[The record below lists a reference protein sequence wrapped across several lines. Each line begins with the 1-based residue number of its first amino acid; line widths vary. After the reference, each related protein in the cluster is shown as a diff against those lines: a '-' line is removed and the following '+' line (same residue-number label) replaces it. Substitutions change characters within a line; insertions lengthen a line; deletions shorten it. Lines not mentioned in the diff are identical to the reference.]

1 MLKRFIK
8 DMQQR
13 LGRGDVL
20 TNDLSLIAFGADAGC
35 YQKQPKIVVRP
46 GSESDVSYILK
57 RCYKEERSVTF
68 RAAGTSLS
76 GQSVSDSVLMVAS
89 GDKWRKVE
97 IIDRGKTVRTQPGIT
112 GARLNQL
119 LIPYGV
125 QFGPDPASINSA
137 MIGGIIANNASGM
150 SCGTH
155 ANSFA
160 TIQSARIVFS
170 DGIILDTA
178 DDTSRMEFAVARPE
192 LMATIESLK
201 SRIRGNRELM
211 DMIENKYQI
220 KNTCGYAM
228 NSFTQFEDPF
238 DILLHLLVGSEGTLG
253 FVSEA
258 TFTTVPVKP
267 LRASSMVYFS
277 SLSEACDAVP
287 LLKSA
292 GVSAIE
298 LMDRQ
303 ALRSVEEQPGI
314 PEYISQFDDH
324 VAALLIDLESEDTA
338 GLDQLIENAENA
350 IGKLELERDFQV
362 TKDPKQIQF
371 YWNIRKGVFPS
382 VGGMRKPGTAVII
395 EDVAVKLEYLTNA
408 VTDIRIMLDELEYR
422 DAVIYGHAL
431 DGNLHFIFS
440 QDFEKEEELQRYK
453 ALINNLV
460 KLIVDKYNGSLKAE
474 HGTGINMAPF
484 VKYEWGSEL
493 YEMMVEIKNAFDPKG
508 ILNPG
513 VIINRD
519 PAAHLKH
526 FKSMPQIDESV
537 DKCIECGFCEIN
549 CLTTGYTLSA
559 RQRIVVQRELSILRS
574 DESQLR
580 RVKKI
585 EKDFDYAGDKT
596 CATDGLCSITC
607 PVDIDTGVYIKKL
620 REQRIEIEGGSRAI
634 AAWISH
640 NFRLVKGVMRSGLG
654 MVNILHRILG
664 SRGFG
669 GAAAVF
675 RAISFRAIPQWN
687 RYVPTAAKVKPVGS
701 GQVATRK
708 MERSGAAADRDM
720 GRSGVAAA
728 RKNVGSGPASAGK
741 KVVYFPSCINQV
753 MGPPGVEHRQRP
765 LMEVTHDVLTRAGY
779 EVIYPDQMR
788 DLCCGM
794 PWESKGYTEIANASS
809 RSLEAQLLKASQ
821 EGAYPVFCDTSP
833 CVYRMK
839 RVMDKR
845 LKLYEP
851 VEFIHDFLLQE
862 TQISQLAGQMAFH
875 ITCSSIKMGIGNKFR
890 KVAEACVSEPLF
902 PEEVGCCGF
911 AGDKGFSQ
919 PGMNDWA
926 LRHLEFDAGKVT
938 RGYSNSRTCEIGLSK
953 NSGVTY
959 ESVMYMMEKVIK

>member
-1 MLKRFIK
+1 MLTDAMLKRFIH

-20 TNDLSLIAFGADAGC
+20 TSDLSLIAFGADAGC
-35 YQKQPKIVVRP
+35 YQKRPQIVVRP
-46 GSESDVSYILK
+46 GSEADASYILK
-57 RCYKEERSVTF
+57 RCYEEGRTVTF

-89 GDKWRKVE
+89 GDKWRKTE
-97 IIDRGKTVRTQPGIT
+97 IPDGGKTVRTQPGIT

-119 LIPYGV
+119 LKPHGV

-170 DGIILDTA
+170 DGTILDTG
-178 DDTSRMEFAVARPE
+178 DEKSRMEFAAARPE
-192 LMATIESLK
+192 ILATIESLK
-201 SRIRGNRELM
+201 TRIRDNRELR
-211 DMIENKYQI
+211 DMIADKYQI
-220 KNTCGYAM
+220 KNTCGYGM
-228 NSFTQFEDPF
+228 NSFTEFEDPF

-258 TFTTVPVKP
+258 TFATVPVKP

-277 SLSEACDAVP
+277 SLTEACDAVP

-314 PEYISQFDDH
+314 PEYIRQFDDH
-324 VAALLIDLESEDTA
+324 VAALLIDLESEDAA
-338 GLDQLIENAENA
+338 GLDRLIENAEKA
-350 IGKLELERDFQV
+350 IGKLELKRDFLV
-362 TKDPKQIQF
+362 TKDTKQIQF

-395 EDVAVKLEYLTNA
+395 EDVAVKLEHLTNA
-408 VTDIRIMLDELEYR
+408 VTDMRIMLDELEYR

-453 ALINNLV
+453 ALISKLV
-460 KLIVDKYNGSLKAE
+460 ELIVDKYNGSLKAE

-484 VKYEWGSEL
+484 VKYEWGTEL

-513 VIINRD
+513 VIINSD
-519 PAAHLKH
+519 PEAHLKY
-526 FKSMPQIDESV
+526 FKSMPQVGESV

-549 CLTTGYTLSA
+549 CLSTGYTLSA

-574 DESQLR
+574 DDSQLR

-585 EKDFDYAGDKT
+585 EKDFGYAGDKT
-596 CATDGLCSITC
+596 CATDGLCSISC

-620 REQRIEIEGGSRAI
+620 REQRMERERGSRVI
-634 AAWISH
+634 AAWISG

-664 SRGFG
+664 RRVF
-669 GAAAVF
+669 GAAAAAF

-687 RYVPTAAKVKPVGS
+687 RYVPAAAKVKPMGS
-701 GQVATRK
+701 EQVAARNIG
-708 MERSGAAADRDM
+708 RSGA
-720 GRSGVAAA
+720 VPA
-728 RKNVGSGPASAGK
+728 RK

-753 MGPPGVEHRQRP
+753 MGPPGLDHRQRP
-765 LMEVTHDVLTRAGY
+765 LMEVTHDVLLRAGY
-779 EVIYPDQMR
+779 EVIYPDQMQ

-794 PWESKGYTEIANASS
+794 PWESKGFTEIADASS
-809 RSLEAQLLKASQ
+809 RSLEVQLLKASQ
-821 EGAYPVFCDTSP
+821 EGAYPVLCDTSP

-862 TQISQLAGQMAFH
+862 TQISQMTGQMAFH
-875 ITCSSIKMGIGNKFR
+875 ITCSSIKMGIEEKFR

-902 PEEVGCCGF
+902 PAEVGCCGF

-919 PGMNDWA
+919 PGLNDWA
-926 LRHLEFDAGKVT
+926 LRHLEFESGIVT
-938 RGYSNSRTCEIGLSK
+938 RGFSNSRTCEIGLSK
-953 NSGVTY
+953 NSGITY